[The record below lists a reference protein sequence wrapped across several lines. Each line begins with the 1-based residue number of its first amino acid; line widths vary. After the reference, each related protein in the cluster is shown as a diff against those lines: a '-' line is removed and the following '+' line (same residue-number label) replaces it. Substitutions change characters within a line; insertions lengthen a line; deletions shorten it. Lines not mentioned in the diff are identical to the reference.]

1 MAVAPRD
8 PGPRRR
14 PEVSP
19 PAVSKVEKT
28 IRTRGMAF
36 LRARHR
42 GPVPAD
48 PVEGVLPCVAPP
60 GCRRPHVP
68 HVERGRPFER
78 LDDRQAVAAQAR
90 ALSRPQYD
98 IAGITCLGDPH
109 VAPQDIDRKIAGLF
123 QRHGMVLPYAEV
135 LIELSL
141 NFHGASLMHEWQAW
155 HKPQVRVVYQRLV
168 YRSIGG
174 DMGRNKRIVRIRL
187 MHESHA

>member
-42 GPVPAD
+42 GPVPTD

-60 GCRRPHVP
+60 GCRRPHVL

-78 LDDRQAVAAQAR
+78 LDDRQTIAAQAS
-90 ALSRPQYD
+90 ALSGSEHD
-98 IAGITCLGDPH
+98 IAGIARLGDPD
-109 VAPQDIDRKIAGLF
+109 VAPQDVDGKFAGLI

-155 HKPQVRVVYQRLV
+155 HKPQLLIVFPCLLHC
-168 YRSIGG
+168 SIGG
-174 DMGRNKRIVRIRL
+174 WMGRNKRIVCIRL
-187 MHESHA
+187 MHLSHA